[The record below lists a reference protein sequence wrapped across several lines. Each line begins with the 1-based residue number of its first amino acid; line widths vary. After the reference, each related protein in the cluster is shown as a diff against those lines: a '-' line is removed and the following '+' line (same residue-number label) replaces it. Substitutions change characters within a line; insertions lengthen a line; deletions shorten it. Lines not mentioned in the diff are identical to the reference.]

1 MPPKEKKTKKPK
13 KTVPKKRRTR
23 KPTIT
28 QISELP
34 RLPTGANRDIPMGG
48 GGGSGNL
55 LASIASFRPPPPA
68 TPIQTPD
75 QFQIMREQSRQA
87 KVIDEVVEEQ
97 AQARR
102 GRPTDAMMAERLGI
116 TVEQIRKDRQ
126 MNRAA
131 SNSSM
136 PLEQT
141 PLSQMAGSR
150 TEPLSAPIPEPSF
163 DELLTPSSNIKK
175 ASRGRKKKAE
185 VQEDISYSAVDT
197 TPPVIG
203 TGATFPGGAPARQ
216 QGLNMA
222 PDGRLRGAVY
232 DDQELNHDDTAVF
245 LG

>member
-13 KTVPKKRRTR
+13 KTVPKKRRTK

-48 GGGSGNL
+48 AGGSSNL
-55 LASIASFRPPPPA
+55 LAALASRPLPPA

-75 QFQIMREQSRQA
+75 QFQILREQSRQA

-116 TVEQIRKDRQ
+116 TVEQLRKERQ
-126 MNRAA
+126 MSRAA
-131 SNSSM
+131 SNASM

-141 PLSQMAGSR
+141 RLSDIAGSI
-150 TEPLSAPIPEPSF
+150 TEPLSAPLPSPSF
-163 DELLTPSSNIKK
+163 DEILTPSSSIRK
-175 ASRGRKKKAE
+175 AGSGRKKKAV
-185 VQEDISYSAVDT
+185 VQGETLFVPPDT
-197 TPPVIG
+197 APPNIG
-203 TGATFPGGAPARQ
+203 TGATFAGGAPVRQ
-216 QGLNMA
+216 QGLDMK

-232 DDQELNHDDTAVF
+232 DRQEINTGGDTAVF
-245 LG
+245 MP